1 MTVEKTAAQIYEL
14 LSAELAATEAC
25 QGVRVVA
32 ISRINSV
39 AKEGNWDATFGDGHG
54 KRPGEMAERAAIAAK
69 ARLQRKFH
77 IMDRPP

>member
-54 KRPGEMAERAAIAAK
+54 KRPELMPERAAIAVK

-77 IMDRPP
+77 IVDRPP